1 MGYQMTNATRRFL
14 IAPISMLLAVSTL
27 SGCTTLGDTGPAIC
41 HADDGTMVPVRDSK
55 CPEAVRRTLEPDTG
69 APVSVDQSINN
80 DLYNAQ
86 NGLAAGDAG
95 AR

>member
-1 MGYQMTNATRRFL
+1 MTKTKGRLVAAAAATL
-14 IAPISMLLAVSTL
+14 LAISML

-55 CPEAVRRTLEPDTG
+55 CPEAVRRTLQPDTG
-69 APVSVDQSINN
+69 APVGVDQSINN

-86 NGLAAGDAG
+86 NGLSAGDTG

>member
-1 MGYQMTNATRRFL
+1 MTKVQSRL
-14 IAPISMLLAVSTL
+14 LVAPLAMLLVISTL
-27 SGCTTLGDTGPAIC
+27 AGCATLGDTGPAIC
-41 HADDGTMVPVRDSK
+41 HADDGTMVPVHDPK

-69 APVSVDQSINN
+69 VPVSVDQSISN

-86 NGLAAGDAG
+86 NGLVAGDAG

>member
-1 MGYQMTNATRRFL
+1 MTKTSRSFIVAVAGT
-14 IAPISMLLAVSTL
+14 LLAIITL

-41 HADDGTMVPVRDSK
+41 HADDGSMVPVRDPK
-55 CPEAVRRTLEPDTG
+55 CPEAVRRTLQPDNG

-86 NGLAAGDAG
+86 NGLSAGDTG